1 VLVKETSQEI
11 VLANNTKKITI
22 LLTGVA
28 KSKRRLRKTPIV
40 NDNSSNIHRAINV
53 TILTDKDIKKL
64 SLVKVGDSF
73 KKDDLVLLYDDQYVK
88 IAEGNRLLKYKV
100 LKENTV
106 YRRK

>member
-1 VLVKETSQEI
+1 VLVKATSQEI
-11 VLANNTKKITI
+11 VLVNNIKKITI

-28 KSKRRLRKTPIV
+28 RSKKRLRKAPIV
-40 NDNSSNIHRAINV
+40 SDNSSNIHRAINV
-53 TILTDKDIKKL
+53 TTLTDKDIKKL

>member
-1 VLVKETSQEI
+1 VLVKAINQEI
-11 VLANNTKKITI
+11 VLANNIKKITI
-22 LLTGVA
+22 LSIGA
-28 KSKRRLRKTPIV
+28 ARKTRRTTKSPIV
-40 NDNSSNIHRAINV
+40 SDNSSNIHRAINV
-53 TILTDKDIKKL
+53 TTLTDKEIKKY

-88 IAEGNRLLKYKV
+88 ISEGNRLLKYKV

>member
-1 VLVKETSQEI
+1 MLAHLAKQIWKSILKLAQVAAKKTRSI
-11 VLANNTKKITI
+11 V
-22 LLTGVA
+22 
-28 KSKRRLRKTPIV
+28 S
-40 NDNSSNIHRAINV
+40 DNSSNIHRAINV
-53 TILTDKDIKKL
+53 TTLTDKEIKKY

>member
-1 VLVKETSQEI
+1 MS
-11 VLANNTKKITI
+11 
-22 LLTGVA
+22 
-28 KSKRRLRKTPIV
+28 
-40 NDNSSNIHRAINV
+40 DNSSNIHRAVNI
-53 TILTDKDIKKL
+53 TILTDKEIKKL